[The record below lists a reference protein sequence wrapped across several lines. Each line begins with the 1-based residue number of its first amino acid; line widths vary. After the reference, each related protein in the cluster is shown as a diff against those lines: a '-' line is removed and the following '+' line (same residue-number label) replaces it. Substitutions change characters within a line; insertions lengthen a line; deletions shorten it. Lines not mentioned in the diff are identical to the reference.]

1 LFESNRV
8 YLQKFSNKTRK
19 EKRKEKRKKKK
30 EFPAQ
35 QQKQPAARFPF
46 LPNRYSSPSSPAADE
61 RAPHVIPSR
70 ETVTNLTRP

>member
-30 EFPAQ
+30 ASGTVSSPTTE
-35 QQKQPAARFPF
+35 AARGPFP
-46 LPNRYSSPSSPAADE
+46 LPPESVFFSLSSC
-61 RAPHVIPSR
+61 R
-70 ETVTNLTRP
+70 